1 MNTPTAG
8 KTLVAALVLA
18 AAACGGK
25 SESGGALHAQQ
36 VVLTREVDGLR
47 EVVARL
53 ERHEPMLPAGDVALA
68 IDDSL
73 LRDMIAAQLPFEVD
87 VDRYH
92 LSLKEAEV
100 IFRGSPVVRLRGTLN
115 LKTYPDLL
123 AQVNVIGALENI
135 EVNPATSTLKARI
148 AIDHL
153 GIEKAAGL
161 ESYLSG
167 STLDE
172 VARMIRLQIRD
183 QMPPVQIP
191 VNVQQN
197 IDLPAVTRGPVRID
211 GAQLPLKVA
220 VSGVVATQGQLWIAV
235 HFEPGAVVKTADAP
249 EAKDATAAESEL
261 SLAADEAPAGKTPAT
276 APAKTPQK
284 APAKPPAK
292 APGKEQ

>member
-1 MNTPTAG
+1 MMMRVAG
-8 KTLVAALVLA
+8 SAFAVALALS

-25 SESGGALHAQQ
+25 SESGGALHAQKVILQ
-36 VVLTREVDGLR
+36 REVEGLR
-47 EVVARL
+47 DIAARL
-53 ERHEPMLPAGDVALA
+53 ERNEPLLPSGDVAIA
-68 IDDSL
+68 IEDSL
-73 LRDMIAAQLPFEVD
+73 LRDIITAQLPFDVD

-100 IFRGSPVVRLRGTLN
+100 SFRGSPVVRLRGTLN
-115 LKTYPDLL
+115 LKTYPNLL
-123 AQVNVIGALENI
+123 AQVNVVGALENI
-135 EVNPATSTLKARI
+135 EVNAATPTLKARI
-148 AIDHL
+148 VIDHL
-153 GIEKAAGL
+153 GIENAAGL
-161 ESYLSG
+161 ESFLSG
-167 STLDE
+167 STLDD
-172 VARMIRLQIRD
+172 VARMIRIEIKN

-249 EAKDATAAESEL
+249 EAKDATAADSEL
-261 SLAADEAPAGKTPAT
+261 SLAVDEAPVGKTPAT

-284 APAKPPAK
+284 APAKPPAR

>member
-73 LRDMIAAQLPFEVD
+73 LRDMMAAQLPFEVD

-276 APAKTPQK
+276 APTKTPQK

>member
-1 MNTPTAG
+1 MISRVAGTA
-8 KTLVAALVLA
+8 LVAALVLA

-25 SESGGALHAQQ
+25 PDNGGALHAQQ
-36 VVLTREVDGLR
+36 VVLKREVDGLR

-115 LKTYPDLL
+115 LKTYPNLL

-135 EVNPATSTLKARI
+135 EVDPATSTLKARI

-167 STLDE
+167 STMND
-172 VARMIRLQIRD
+172 VARMIRLQIKD

-220 VSGVVATQGQLWIAV
+220 VSQVMATQGKLWIAV
-235 HFEPGAVVKTADAP
+235 HFEPGAVVKTTDAP

-261 SLAADEAPAGKTPAT
+261 SLAVDEAPAGKTPAT

>member
-1 MNTPTAG
+1 MNTRTAG
-8 KTLVAALVLA
+8 TALVAARVLA

-73 LRDMIAAQLPFEVD
+73 LRDLIAAQLPFEVD

>member
-1 MNTPTAG
+1 MNTRTAG
-8 KTLVAALVLA
+8 TALVAALVLA

-73 LRDMIAAQLPFEVD
+73 LRDMMAAQLPFEVD

>member
-1 MNTPTAG
+1 MNTRTAG